1 MGRALLFA
9 LAGLVLAPTVWATPG
24 DQHARGVGDD
34 GQCARRVAS
43 LRPPPTLRMGA
54 AAPTTPVGRALLDG
68 IRRKSW
74 STQPVGRF
82 LSGRIDF
89 GLFFLRPRISLGYG
103 RAHDL
108 WAGIE
113 TNPIIT
119 NEGIAI
125 YAGLRLALAYVDVRV
140 GGRYQYAFRRSF
152 LGPKAD
158 FERDDI
164 ELREGPRSSYLTWEI
179 EVTSSIPIG
188 RSGRFGAGDVFVE
201 LGGAAVTGVNE
212 GWWVYEE
219 TLRAVIEPPWVWR
232 AMIGYLLR
240 PLDSGALRIG
250 PVVQTVGIPGRDLI
264 VWRAGVLARMR
275 LAYNLELRGNFVPV
289 ASSRDHLGFAGADAF
304 QLGIRYLWAYTGR

>member
-1 MGRALLFA
+1 MRRALLFA
-9 LAGLVLAPTVWATPG
+9 LAGLLLAPNAWATPG
-24 DQHARGVGDD
+24 DQRARSLVDGVVGD
-34 GQCARRVAS
+34 GV
-43 LRPPPTLRMGA
+43 

-74 STQPVGRF
+74 AMQPVGRF
-82 LSGRIDF
+82 LSGRIDL

-125 YAGLRLALAYVDVRV
+125 YAGLRLALAYFDVRL

-152 LGPKAD
+152 LGPQAD
-158 FERDDI
+158 YERDDI

-179 EVTSSIPIG
+179 EATSSIPIG
-188 RSGRFGAGDVFVE
+188 RSGRFGAGNLFAEVG
-201 LGGAAVTGVNE
+201 LAAVTGVKD

-219 TLRAVIEPPWVWR
+219 TIRAVIKPPWVWR

-240 PLDSGALRIG
+240 PLDSGALRVG
-250 PVVQTVGIPGRDLI
+250 PVVQAVGIPGRDI
-264 VWRAGVLARMR
+264 VVWRAGVLARMR